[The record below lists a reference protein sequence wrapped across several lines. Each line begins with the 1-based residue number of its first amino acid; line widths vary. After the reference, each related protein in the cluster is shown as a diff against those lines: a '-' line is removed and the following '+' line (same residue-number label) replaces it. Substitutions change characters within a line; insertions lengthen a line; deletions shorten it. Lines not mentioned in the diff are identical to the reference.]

1 MNRKQKKQKRKN
13 ATWHKVKCAWLKGG
27 NPRKMRR
34 LKHRGVLSSRG
45 IRVSRNK
52 LRELSER
59 TLKAYLDTYR
69 HEQEDFLEL

>member
-13 ATWHKVKCAWLKGG
+13 ATWHKVKCEWLKGG

-34 LKHRGVLSSRG
+34 LKHCGVLSSRG
-45 IRVSRNK
+45 IRISRNK

-59 TLKAYLDTYR
+59 TIKAYLDTYKCK
-69 HEQEDFLEL
+69 EEDLLEL